1 MFAECNRLYFNDE
14 LKEIPIE
21 FEHND
26 VNYGEFYYDI
36 TPKGIDNCHIKI
48 ADNHERTK
56 KEYVSTLV
64 HEMIHYKIMSEI
76 PQSDIKQAL
85 WYKDDGDMETYNKL
99 LLQGEYVHSDKFKNI
114 ASLINKIYDLNIH
127 LRQQMNYEEIVDQIV
142 DEIEKVKYFNNLF
155 AKNSDFWEINRLK

>member
-1 MFAECNRLYFNDE
+1 MKIANDKRRAAQIVQPKDLNLQMMFAECNHLYFNDE

-21 FEHND
+21 FEPNNI
-26 VNYGEFYYDI
+26 NYGEFYYDI

-48 ADNHERTK
+48 ANNHERTK
-56 KEYVSTLV
+56 KEYLSTLV

-76 PQSDIKQAL
+76 TQSDIKQAL

-99 LLQGEYVHSDKFKNI
+99 LFQGEYVHSDKFKNI

-127 LRQQMNYEEIVDQIV
+127 LR
-142 DEIEKVKYFNNLF
+142 
-155 AKNSDFWEINRLK
+155 